1 MNWIYRF
8 WNIGYKFVIIDE
20 PSERRILGKRLDT
33 HGLAGL
39 QADDGGVPG
48 LDELGQLL
56 GGLASP
62 SVTLLL
68 DLSKLQRT
76 NIR

>member
-1 MNWIYRF
+1 MS
-8 WNIGYKFVIIDE
+8 DE
-20 PSERRILGKRLDT
+20 PSERRILCKRLDT

-48 LDELGQLL
+48 LDELGKLL
-56 GGLASP
+56 RGLASP

-68 DLSKLQRT
+68 NLGELQRPKQKHV
-76 NIR
+76 